1 MPEGNS
7 KKFDLTGKQLGRT
20 SMDFNKQKSNNSV
33 PGKEVVKPS
42 TAASGTGQGRMGV
55 GKPQNISGNRSKS
68 RAKLATK
75 NTFSN
80 TGTMQNNFLKP
91 ITNNSSGY
99 GLNAIAVEEPSL
111 SKEYGG
117 YSNKFSRNF
126 MNKSPE
132 RTKFDKYR
140 SPKKPDQMFSNK
152 MQRSPEPNP
161 PPKQPYQGGSNYN
174 IPKGQ
179 GPNIRENPGSGQK
192 LFNVNNYMGGN
203 DQFAGSNSK
212 SKASPNRKISN
223 DNLLD
228 NNDV

>member
-1 MPEGNS
+1 
-7 KKFDLTGKQLGRT
+7 
-20 SMDFNKQKSNNSV
+20 MDFKKQKSNNSV

-55 GKPQNISGNRSKS
+55 GKPQNMSGNRSKS

-140 SPKKPDQMFSNK
+140 SPKKPDQLQSK

-161 PPKQPYQGGSNYN
+161 PPKQPYQGNSNSNYN
-174 IPKGQ
+174 FTKGQ
-179 GPNIRENPGSGQK
+179 GPNFQDNSRSGQK

-203 DQFAGSNSK
+203 GNEQFAGSTAK

-223 DNLLD
+223 ENLLD